1 MDSHG
6 TPRAAM
12 PRHPSRPDTSAPQLS
27 VLDRLLLG
35 SETEPEGRN
44 SQARR
49 LREAVRRDL
58 EALFN
63 TRPLCRSWPRDMRE
77 LDRSILSY
85 GLPDLQSRTVITD
98 EQRETLRREVE
109 IVIRRFERRLHDP
122 VVEYAASAN
131 PLDRSL
137 RFRIHGRLVVE
148 AGGDAVVY
156 DTRVD
161 PASREIRI
169 LSAESDRE
177 TDETR

>member
-1 MDSHG
+1 
-6 TPRAAM
+6 M
-12 PRHPSRPDTSAPQLS
+12 PRSPARPEKAPQIS

-35 SETEPEGRN
+35 GEAEPEGRN
-44 SQARR
+44 ALARR

-63 TRPLCRSWPRDMRE
+63 TRPLCRSWPRDLRE

-98 EQRETLRREVE
+98 EQREGLRREVE
-109 IVIRRFERRLHDP
+109 AVIRRFEPRLHEP

-137 RFRIHGRLVVE
+137 RFRIHGRLVLE

-156 DTRVD
+156 DTRID

-169 LSAESDRE
+169 LPAERDRDTGE
-177 TDETR
+177 A